1 MLQRTSG
8 APRRCRRSAAGRAWV
23 PAHRNA
29 GSRTRSTGS
38 RTPRSRH
45 PYDDAGVSILEFA
58 GFLPILLI
66 IGMAAIQLGLVGYAA
81 NQAGSGA
88 RAAARVASQG
98 EGGGEAAGHAAMHD
112 GLDADVAV
120 DPGGDTSKATVTVQ
134 VPTLLPFVDTD
145 WTVKKSA
152 TMPND
157 DPEAGG

>member
-1 MLQRTSG
+1 M
-8 APRRCRRSAAGRAWV
+8 
-23 PAHRNA
+23 
-29 GSRTRSTGS
+29 
-38 RTPRSRH
+38 
-45 PYDDAGVSILEFA
+45 LEFA

-98 EGGGEAAGHAAMHD
+98 EGGGEAAGHAAMD
-112 GLDADVAV
+112 GGIDADVSV
-120 DPGGDTSKATVTVQ
+120 SEGGDTSKATVVVQ
-134 VPTLLPFVDTD
+134 VPTLLPFIDTD
-145 WTVKKSA
+145 WTVEKSA

>member
-1 MLQRTSG
+1 M
-8 APRRCRRSAAGRAWV
+8 
-23 PAHRNA
+23 
-29 GSRTRSTGS
+29 
-38 RTPRSRH
+38 
-45 PYDDAGVSILEFA
+45 LEFA
-58 GFLPILLI
+58 GFLPLLLI

-112 GLDADVAV
+112 GLSADVSV
-120 DPGGDTSKATVTVQ
+120 SDGGDTSKATVVVQ

-145 WTVKKSA
+145 WTVTKSA